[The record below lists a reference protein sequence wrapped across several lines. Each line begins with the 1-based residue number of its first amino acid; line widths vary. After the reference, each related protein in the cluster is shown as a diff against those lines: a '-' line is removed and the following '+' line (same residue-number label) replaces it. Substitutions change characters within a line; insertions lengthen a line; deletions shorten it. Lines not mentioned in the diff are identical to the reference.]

1 MYNASQIVLREVLQ
15 ISHILK
21 SCLLNLLQQVIEI
34 DPSQKG
40 RIRVAMTV
48 TTDPNLE
55 VVKQKESQHVD
66 RYMTGR
72 VNE

>member
-72 VNE
+72 VN

>member
-1 MYNASQIVLREVLQ
+1 M
-15 ISHILK
+15 
-21 SCLLNLLQQVIEI
+21 IEI

-55 VVKQKESQHVD
+55 VVKQKESQHVE

-72 VNE
+72 MNDQYSSIFVCS